1 MVFMS
6 LTRLFSVAVMAI
18 LCSLALPV
26 VTKADTI
33 TFTAVLSG
41 ANEVPARTTDATGTA
56 TLVVDTVTG
65 KAVLTISFSGL
76 TTGLTGAHIHCC
88 AGPTANAPV
97 FHGFDSQLTAGAT
110 SGSLTNYTLPITL
123 TAQNIADL
131 QNGLMYINIHSSTY
145 PGGEI
150 RGQLYAVPEPG
161 TLLLLGAGLISAA
174 SALKKRRRRD

>member
-1 MVFMS
+1 MS
-6 LTRLFSVAVMAI
+6 LTRSLSVAVMTL
-18 LCSLALPV
+18 LCTLALSA

-41 ANEVPARTTDATGTA
+41 ANEVPARTTNATGMA

-65 KAVLTISFSGL
+65 RATLSVSFSGL

-88 AGPTANAPV
+88 AGPTANAGV
-97 FHGFDSQLTAGAT
+97 LIDFGSQFTAGAT
-110 SGSLTNYTLPITL
+110 SGSFTNFSFTL
-123 TAQNIADL
+123 TAQQINDL
-131 QNGLMYINIHSSTY
+131 RNGLMYVNIHSSTY

-161 TLLLLGAGLISAA
+161 TLMLLGAGLLSVAT
-174 SALKKRRRRD
+174 ALKKRRGRD